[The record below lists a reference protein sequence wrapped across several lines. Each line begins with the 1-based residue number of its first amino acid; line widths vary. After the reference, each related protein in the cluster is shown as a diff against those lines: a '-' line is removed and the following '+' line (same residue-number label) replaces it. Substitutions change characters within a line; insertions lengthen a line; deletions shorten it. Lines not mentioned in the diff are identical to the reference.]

1 MIVLDFTARGYQRHP
16 KISGDLI
23 SQSKS
28 TFLKSILAL
37 SVFLSISVSLGNGP
51 GQVPF
56 LIVTT
61 LCMPFVMAI
70 IAIQNSFSSA
80 INPFNWWL
88 FLRAINWDRHI
99 FNYLFCSSLF
109 LSSAY
114 LVFESASAGL
124 TIPLVAIATP
134 VLLALFRAIG
144 VLIRANADAW
154 GLPVRFSAEI
164 EQQQLSENTRGD
176 GSDITGAWH
185 RLVAADRVSQAWQDY
200 QGYVKTDFETMERIW
215 PVISKWSNPAL
226 ALLTGQV
233 YIEHLVKLQQYPKAW
248 EILVHCIQSYQHEF
262 KLLEARTTLVLK
274 DRAETS
280 QQRKI
285 AAELLR
291 HFAKGFPNNPSA
303 PEATLNA
310 AELMLGDSEGSVEAK
325 RLLQQIRIKYP
336 ETAKQ
341 QRYEI
346 LARMAGLG

>member
-303 PEATLNA
+303 PEATLKA